1 MGYRYIQTG
10 IFAGKYNNKKRIGTM
25 EIVSIEEMT
34 FALPF
39 SHRSG
44 VTNSLV
50 PMDLSS
56 PSTEIFT
63 MMVAFPSR
71 FLSADLLM

>member
-1 MGYRYIQTG
+1 
-10 IFAGKYNNKKRIGTM
+10 M

-50 PMDLSS
+50 PIDLSS
-56 PSTEIFT
+56 PSTKIFT